1 MKFKKL
7 ILSIIVLICFIGISI
22 LFIQYNSEE
31 NSNNTESSNVSY
43 NYSSFRVSNGTH
55 FSPHI
60 DLSSSQPYG
69 KIFYTNNS
77 YYSAKLIVDD
87 KDPVIVEPYSSGSI
101 VWKKETFKTTY
112 DITVTATQGILDEY
126 FTLAK
131 AEKEEDFQN

>member
-7 ILSIIVLICFIGISI
+7 ILSTIILICFIGISI

-43 NYSSFRVSNGTH
+43 DFANYKLIDIAH

-87 KDPVIVEPYSSGSI
+87 KDPITIEPYSSGSI
-101 VWKKETFKTTY
+101 VWKKETFKSTY
-112 DITVTATQGILDEY
+112 DITVTATQGILDGY

-131 AEKEEDFQN
+131 AEKEDDFQN

>member
-7 ILSIIVLICFIGISI
+7 ILSIIILICFIGISI
-22 LFIQYNSEE
+22 LFIQYNSEK
-31 NSNNTESSNVSY
+31 NSTDTKSSNVSY
-43 NYSSFRVSNGTH
+43 DYSSFRVSNGTH
-55 FSPHI
+55 FSPYI

-87 KDPVIVEPYSSGSI
+87 KDPVIVEPYSSGSV
-101 VWKKETFKTTY
+101 VWKKEIFKNTY
-112 DITVTATQGILDEY
+112 DITVTATQGNLDGY

-131 AEKEEDFQN
+131 ATKESDFQN